1 MRSSND
7 DVDIGRFFAW
17 AARPRETPGRHEELH
32 HIVARYLDEP
42 DFAAAVDRVFSGAG
56 LDVQVDERDGIIVTA
71 RAHSFLRLHV
81 TDIMKRAQPHHRA
94 VIGAVILAV
103 ARTAYPE
110 AGMVDDPDRIA
121 VFTTQSV
128 VDTLD
133 RAAQRLADASTQDSD
148 IDEDLVEGWRRWLD
162 LTQARPNAQR
172 RSAGERPGAVN
183 RTCKMLTEA
192 GYLTARGETDGGT
205 WTTRPRFRY
214 AIAALAEDSDLYALV
229 NDLPAP
235 VDIDG
240 ADPT

>member
-32 HIVARYLDEP
+32 RIVARYLDEP

-133 RAAQRLADASTQDSD
+133 RAAQRLADASIQDSD

-162 LTQARPNAQR
+162 LTQARPYAQR
-172 RSAGERPGAVN
+172 RSTGDRPGAVN
-183 RTCKMLTEA
+183 RICKMLTEA

-205 WTTRPRFRY
+205 WTVRPRFRY
-214 AIAALAEDSDLYALV
+214 AVAALAEDSDLYALV

-235 VDIDG
+235 IDIDRV
-240 ADPT
+240 DPT